1 MQSVDLAIVAAVFPA
16 IFIAELPDK
25 SMFASLVM
33 ASRGRPFMVWLG
45 TALAF
50 AVHVVIAVSIGVSL
64 FKVLPREAVDVVVA
78 ILFGVSAVSAFI
90 AAFEAEKHQQEI
102 IAEHRAHRVFGTA
115 FVVIFLAEWGDLTQ
129 VLTANLAVR
138 YGSALSVGLG
148 ATLALWSVSALAVL
162 GGHGLLTRLPAR
174 GLRLATGA
182 VLSVLAVVSLVAA
195 FR

>member
-1 MQSVDLAIVAAVFPA
+1 MNGLDLAIVAAVFPV

-45 TALAF
+45 TAVAF
-50 AVHVVIAVSIGVSL
+50 AVHVAIATSIGVGL
-64 FKVLPREAVDVVVA
+64 FRVLPQEAIDIVVA
-78 ILFGVSAVSAFI
+78 ILFAVSAVTAFI
-90 AAFEAEKHQQEI
+90 AAVEAEQHQQQI
-102 IAEHRAHRVFGTA
+102 ISEHRAHRVFATA

-138 YGSALSVGLG
+138 YGSGLSVAVG
-148 ATLALWSVSALAVL
+148 ATLALWSVSVLAVL
-162 GGHGLLTRLPAR
+162 GGHGLLARLPAR
-174 GLRLATGA
+174 ALRLATGSVLA
-182 VLSVLAVVSLVAA
+182 VLSVVSLVAA